1 MNKKSIYITLTSLC
15 AVACAFTVVAVN
27 TTKTQESRNEALRI
41 NEEIVKNDISEPIF
55 SENTVQKEEINE
67 ESNESKENTENENK
81 KIAENV
87 QRSDETNNKPDA
99 NEEILVSQNE
109 LPVIASPVENGEIL
123 NNFTDSVLV
132 FNETYGD
139 YRTHNGVDIT
149 AKKDTPVNAVKK
161 GIVTKNEFDYE
172 DGYTVEIEHDDGLV
186 SVYKNLSNDKTV
198 KVGQVVDVGETI
210 GTVGDTA
217 VSESGMESH
226 LHFEIREDDVEVD
239 PTNYIAFSN

>member
-1 MNKKSIYITLTSLC
+1 MNKKSIYITLVSLC

-27 TTKTQESRNEALRI
+27 TSKTEKSRNEALSE
-41 NEEIVKNDISEPIF
+41 NEQIVKNELSEPIF
-55 SENTVQKEEINE
+55 SENTVPETEKNEKIKEPVLQTENIPVVEEEI
-67 ESNESKENTENENK
+67 
-81 KIAENV
+81 A
-87 QRSDETNNKPDA
+87 
-99 NEEILVSQNE
+99 VSQNE
-109 LPVIASPVENGEIL
+109 PPVIITPVEKGEIL

-161 GIVTKNEFDYE
+161 GIVIKNEFDYE

-198 KVGQVVDVGETI
+198 KVGQVVDMGETI

-217 VSESGMESH
+217 VSESDTESH
-226 LHFEIREDDVEVD
+226 LHFEIREYNVEVD
-239 PTNYIAFSN
+239 PTKYIAFSN